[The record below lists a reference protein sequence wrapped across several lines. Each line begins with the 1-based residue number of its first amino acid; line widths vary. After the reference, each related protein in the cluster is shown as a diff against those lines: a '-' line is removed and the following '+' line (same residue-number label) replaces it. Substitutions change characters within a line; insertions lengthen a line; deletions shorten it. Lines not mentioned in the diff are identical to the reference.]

1 MNLFI
6 CWGLSSMVLH
16 AHSAKVVTRSEA
28 PGLYQMV
35 DLLRQRAGLPMPTVA
50 IAPQK
55 QASAFAT
62 GFREIVS
69 MSRIQLRR

>member
-6 CWGLSSMVLH
+6 CWGLSSMVLR
-16 AHSAKVVTRSEA
+16 AYDTKVVTRSEA
-28 PGLYQMV
+28 PGLYEMV

-55 QASAFAT
+55 QANAFAT
-62 GFREIVS
+62 GFYEIVS
-69 MSRIQLRR
+69 MSRIQFRR

>member
-6 CWGLSSMVLH
+6 CWGLSSMVLR
-16 AHSAKVVTRSEA
+16 AYDTKVVTRSEA
-28 PGLYQMV
+28 PGLYEMV
-35 DLLRQRAGLPMPTVA
+35 DLLRRRAGLPMPTVA

-55 QASAFAT
+55 QANAFAT

-69 MSRIQLRR
+69 MSRIQLSR